1 MQTCAN
7 KKTVCRLCANELFE
21 SPLLHFENMPKSAQY
36 LPDNQSVLND
46 RGIPLDIYQC
56 SGCGL
61 VQLTIEPVP
70 YYKEVIRATAFSE
83 SMIQFRKNQF
93 DSFLNRFDLNHPRK
107 KIIEIGCGNGEF
119 LKLLMQFQLDVYGI
133 EWSDTFVNE
142 CKHHGLNVE
151 KGFIGGPNDIIAG
164 GPFDSF
170 LMMNFLE
177 HLPNPNATLRGI
189 YNNLSDHAVGVVEV
203 PNYDMIL
210 QHRLFSE
217 FIPDHL
223 SYFTQKT
230 LCLALEINGFDI
242 LGCDTIWHDYIISVV
257 VKKRERQAPHAFI
270 EEQKRLT
277 KELHSFIERFPKHK
291 VAIWGAGHQSFAV
304 IALTGIADHIR
315 YIVDSAPF
323 KQGKFSPATHLPIV
337 GPDYLLQ
344 DPVDA
349 VIVIAGSYSDEVA
362 GILRKHHPCNHIAVV
377 TANGLSIVQ

>member
-7 KKTVCRLCANELFE
+7 KKIVCRLCANELFE

-36 LPDNQSVLND
+36 LPNNQTVLND

-93 DSFLNRFDLNHPRK
+93 DTFLNRFDLNQAGK

-119 LKLLMQFQLDVYGI
+119 LKLLMQFELDVYGI
-133 EWSDTFVNE
+133 EWSDTSVNE
-142 CKHHGLNVE
+142 CIHNSLNVA
-151 KGFIGGPNDIIAG
+151 KAFIGSANDIISG

-170 LMMNFLE
+170 LMMSFLE
-177 HLPNPNATLRGI
+177 HLPAPNATLRGI
-189 YNNLSDHAVGVVEV
+189 YNNLSDHAVGIVEV

-210 QHRLFSE
+210 QKNLFSE

-223 SYFTQKT
+223 SYFTRKT
-230 LCLALEINGFDI
+230 ICLALEINGFDI
-242 LGCDTIWHDYIISVV
+242 LACDTIWHDYIVSVV
-257 VKKRERQAPHAFI
+257 VRKRTSQALHAFI
-270 EEQKRLT
+270 EERNRLT
-277 KELHSFIERFPKHK
+277 KDLHSFIERFPKRR
-291 VAIWGAGHQSFAV
+291 VSIWGAGHQSFAV

-337 GPDYLLQ
+337 SPDYLVQ

-349 VIVIAGSYSDEVA
+349 VIVLAGSYSDEVV
-362 GILRKHHPCNHIAVV
+362 GILRNHYPCNNIAVA
-377 TANGLSIVQ
+377 TAKGLSIVQ